1 MRTTMKILFGL
12 SSVLAMSAAASAA
25 TLMPIVPYPGATS
38 TSVFGIAD
46 DNNTITGSYVDQNGL
61 THGFYGTLNG
71 SYHSFD
77 FGNSGATQARA
88 IDSSGTLIT
97 GFANISADHCSFEEF
112 EMKVGHHA
120 RAITWD
126 GTPLNGEAQGLNTRG
141 RFAGDYCDLGGSG
154 TIYGMAGHRAKYKRT
169 VSTPFPSSYTGER
182 AVNNAF
188 TFAGFYIDDSTG
200 FQVGTLIKS
209 GITQQI
215 TYPADNESYTVL
227 EGLNNA
233 GMAAGQW
240 GDTDGVTHS
249 FSYDST
255 TGTYVEIDD
264 PAAGSFT
271 QAWGVNN
278 SGLIAVTSDAG
289 AYIYC
294 PDDNNCPGNGAKIA
308 AHPVSST
315 AALRH
320 ANAQKKSWHAV
331 PSQHKLP
338 KGAAVQ

>member
-1 MRTTMKILFGL
+1 MRTTIKILFGL
-12 SSVLAMSAAASAA
+12 SSVLAMSTAASAA
-25 TLMPIVPYPGATS
+25 TLMPIIPYPGATT

-46 DNNTITGSYVDQNGL
+46 DNNTITGSYVDQNGN

-71 SYHSFD
+71 SYSSFD
-77 FGNSGATQARA
+77 FGHSGATQARA
-88 IDSSGTLIT
+88 IDPSGTLIT

-120 RAITWD
+120 KAITWD
-126 GTPLNGEAQGLNTRG
+126 GTPLNGEAQGLNANG
-141 RFAGDYCDLGGSG
+141 RFAGDYCDLNGSG
-154 TIYGMAGHRAKYKRT
+154 TIYGMGGRGAKYKRT
-169 VSTPFPSSYTGER
+169 VSTPFQSSYTAER
-182 AVNNAF
+182 AVNSNF
-188 TFAGFYIDDSTG
+188 VFAGFYVDDSTG
-200 FQVGTLIKS
+200 LQVGTLITS
-209 GITQQI
+209 GKTQQI
-215 TYPADNESYTVL
+215 VYPADNESFTVL
-227 EGLNNA
+227 EGLNDA
-233 GMAAGQW
+233 GTATGQW
-240 GDTDGVTHS
+240 GDTDGITHS

-255 TGTYVEIDD
+255 TGTFVEIDD
-264 PAAGSFT
+264 PNAGSFT

-308 AHPVSST
+308 VHPVSST
-315 AALRH
+315 AAMRH
-320 ANAQKKSWHAV
+320 SNAQKKGWHAV

>member
-1 MRTTMKILFGL
+1 MRTTIKILFGL

-25 TLMPIVPYPGATS
+25 TLMPIIPYPGATT

-46 DNNTITGSYVDQNGL
+46 DNNTITGSYVDANGL

-71 SYHSFD
+71 SYHSFN

-88 IDSSGTLIT
+88 IDPSGTRIT

-120 RAITWD
+120 KAVTWN
-126 GTPLNGEAQGLNTRG
+126 GTPLNGEAQGLNSNG
-141 RFAGDYCDLGGSG
+141 RFAGDYCDPNGSG
-154 TIYGMAGHRAKYKRT
+154 TIYGMGGRGAKYKRT
-169 VSTPFPSSYTGER
+169 VSTPFQSSYTGER
-182 AVNNAF
+182 AVNSNF
-188 TFAGFYIDDSTG
+188 VFAGFYVDDSTG
-200 FQVGTLIKS
+200 LQVGTLVTAGK
-209 GITQQI
+209 TQQI
-215 TYPADNESYTVL
+215 VYPADNESFTVL
-227 EGLNNA
+227 EGINNA
-233 GMAAGQW
+233 GMAAGSW
-240 GDTDGVTHS
+240 GDTDGITHS

-255 TGTYVEIDD
+255 TGTFVEIDD
-264 PAAGSFT
+264 PNASSFT

-308 AHPVSST
+308 IHPISST

-320 ANAQKKSWHAV
+320 ANAQKKAWHAV
-331 PSQHKLP
+331 PAQHKLP